1 MRDSVIW
8 FLVISVVLSSLAT
21 VFVRHQHR
29 IAYSSHQVE
38 ESIRDS
44 LNDEWGQ
51 LLIEENLW
59 AFPHRIER
67 DASKLL
73 SMRLPQNDEVM
84 FVDPYRVTKGSATN
98 GEVRNGDH

>member
-1 MRDSVIW
+1 MW
-8 FLVISVVLSSLAT
+8 FLVTALVVTALSV

-29 IAYSSHQVE
+29 IAYTALHAE
-38 ESIRDS
+38 ESRRDA

-67 DASKLL
+67 DASQQL
-73 SMRLPQNDEVM
+73 SMRPPVSDEVV
-84 FVDPYRVTKGSATN
+84 FVEPDNAL
-98 GEVRNGDH
+98 EVAHASR